1 MGKYSKIKTIIAH
14 EYISKVKTK
23 GFLIGTILGPLGIVA
38 LLGIIVYISM
48 SFGDTS
54 KKLAIVDNEGS
65 IYTELVKKDSA
76 LYYKS
81 SKGVDALKKEL
92 QDENIDGYVIIPED
106 ILEKGKVSVYT
117 GGGGGLGLISS
128 LEDNLTSI
136 VRVKRLERLGTDA
149 SVIDLIRQEVTVETN
164 KITET
169 GEIEEDDTKAMAYV
183 GYGLGF
189 AMYFL
194 VFIYGSFVSRGVIE
208 EKSNRII
215 EVLASSARPFE
226 IMMGKVIG
234 IGLVGLTQ
242 IIFWLLLGFGLL
254 TILGPLIFG
263 DPESLKTMT
272 DMAQAQGGGMAS
284 QTQGMSI
291 PGVDFTLI
299 LGFLFYFILGYFTYA
314 TFFAAVG
321 AAVDNEQDAAQLQ
334 LPITLPIILAIMIT
348 PQIMNNPDS
357 TLAVAMS
364 IIPLTSPLIMIV
376 RIAATNVPIIEIAAS
391 IAALIG
397 FFFFAVWVS
406 AKIYRIGI
414 LMTGKKPKFSD
425 LIKWIRTA

>member
-1 MGKYSKIKTIIAH
+1 MGKYDKIKTIILH
-14 EYISKVKTK
+14 EYIAKVKTK
-23 GFLIGTILGPLGIVA
+23 GFLIGTILAPLGIVA
-38 LLGIIVYISM
+38 LIGIIVYVSSM
-48 SFGDTS
+48 FGDTS
-54 KKLAIVDNEGS
+54 KKLAVIDQQGAISEQLIAMDTS
-65 IYTELVKKDSA
+65 
-76 LYYKS
+76 LYYHTE
-81 SKGVDALKKEL
+81 KGIPELKKEL
-92 QDENIDGYVIIPED
+92 QTESIDGFVVIPED
-106 ILEKGKVSVYT
+106 ILDRGKVKVFT
-117 GGGGGLGLISS
+117 TGGGGLGLISS

-136 VRVKRLERLGTDA
+136 VRVKRLERLGTDS
-149 SVIDLIRQEVTVETN
+149 SVIDLIKQGITVETN
-164 KITET
+164 KITES
-169 GEIEEDDTKAMAYV
+169 GKVEKDDTRAMAFV
-183 GYGLGF
+183 GYALGF

-234 IGLVGLTQ
+234 IGMVGLTQ
-242 IIFWLLLGFGLL
+242 IIFWLILGLGFM
-254 TILGPLIFG
+254 TILGPMLFG
-263 DPESLKTMT
+263 NPENLKNMAE
-272 DMAQAQGGGMAS
+272 MAQSQGGAMAN
-284 QTQGMSI
+284 QTQGFSI

-314 TFFAAVG
+314 TFFAGVG

-334 LPITLPIILAIMIT
+334 LPVTLPIIFAIMVT

-357 TLAVAMS
+357 AFAIALS

-376 RIAATNVPIIEIAAS
+376 RIAATNVPFIQIAAS
-391 IAALIG
+391 IVALIG

-425 LIKWIRTA
+425 LLKWIKSS

>member
-1 MGKYSKIKTIIAH
+1 MAKYNKIKTIIAH

-23 GFLIGTILGPLGIVA
+23 GFLLGTVLGPLGLVA
-38 LLGIIVYISM
+38 LIGIVVYISM
-48 SFGDTS
+48 NFGDSS

-65 IYTELVKKDSA
+65 IYTELITKDTS
-76 LYYKS
+76 LYYKADKS
-81 SKGVDALKKEL
+81 VDVLKKEL
-92 QDENIDGYVIIPED
+92 QEENIDGYVIIPDD
-106 ILEKGKVSVYT
+106 ILETGEASVFT
-117 GGGGGLGLISS
+117 RGGGGLGLISS
-128 LEDNLTSI
+128 LEDDLTSI
-136 VRVKRLERLGTDA
+136 VRVKRLERAGTDA
-149 SVIDLIRQEVTVETN
+149 SVIELIKQRVSVATN

-169 GEIEEDDTKAMAYV
+169 GETEQDDTKAMAYV

-215 EVLASSARPFE
+215 EVLASSAKPFE

-254 TILGPLIFG
+254 TVLGPLLFG
-263 DPESLKTMT
+263 DPESVKAVS
-272 DMAQAQGGGMAS
+272 DMAQAQGGGMTE
-284 QTQGMSI
+284 QTQGLSI
-291 PGVDFTLI
+291 PGVDLSLI
-299 LGFLFYFILGYFTYA
+299 LGFLFYFIMGYFTYA
-314 TFFAAVG
+314 TFFAGVG

-357 TLAVAMS
+357 TLAVVLS
-364 IIPLTSPLIMIV
+364 IVPLTSPLIMIV
-376 RIAATNVPIIEIAAS
+376 RIAATNVPIIEIIAS
-391 IAALIG
+391 VVALVG
-397 FFFFAVWVS
+397 FFFVAIWIS

-425 LIKWIRTA
+425 LLKWIRTS

>member
-23 GFLIGTILGPLGIVA
+23 GFLIGTILGPLGLVA

-54 KKLAIVDNEGS
+54 KKLAIVDQSTVIEKP
-65 IYTELVKKDSA
+65 LVAADTS
-76 LYYKS
+76 LYYSTQKS
-81 SKGVDALKKEL
+81 IAELKEEL
-92 QDENIDGYVIIPED
+92 QKETIDGYVVIPED
-106 ILEKGKVSVYT
+106 ILDKGEASVYT
-117 GGGGGLGLISS
+117 TGGGGLGLISS
-128 LEDNLTSI
+128 LESDLNKI
-136 VRVKRLERLGTDA
+136 VRVKRLERIGTDPD
-149 SVIDLIRQEVTVETN
+149 VIDLIKQRVSINTN

-169 GEIEEDDTKAMAYV
+169 GETEQDDTKAMAYV

-215 EVLASSARPFE
+215 EVLASSAKPFE

-234 IGLVGLTQ
+234 IGFVGLTQ

-254 TILGPLIFG
+254 TLLGPLIFG
-263 DPESLKTMT
+263 DPESVKGMT
-272 DMAQAQGGGMAS
+272 EMAQAQGGNMID
-284 QTQGMSI
+284 QTQGLSI
-291 PGVDFTLI
+291 PGVDFTLV
-299 LGFLFYFILGYFTYA
+299 LGFLFYFIMGYFTYA
-314 TFFAAVG
+314 TFFAGVG

-334 LPITLPIILAIMIT
+334 LPVTLPIILAIMIT

-357 TLAVAMS
+357 TLAVVLS
-364 IIPLTSPLIMIV
+364 IVPLTSPLIMIV
-376 RIAATNVPIIEIAAS
+376 RIAATNVPIIEIIAS
-391 IAALIG
+391 AAALIG
-397 FFFFAVWVS
+397 FFFVAVWVS

-425 LIKWIRTA
+425 LVKWIKA

>member
-1 MGKYSKIKTIIAH
+1 MGKYNKIKTIIAH

-23 GFLIGTILGPLGIVA
+23 GFLIGTILGPLGLVA

-65 IYTELVKKDSA
+65 IYTELVKNDSA

-81 SKGVDALKKEL
+81 DKGVDALKKEL
-92 QDENIDGYVIIPED
+92 QEEKIYVYVIIPED
-106 ILEKGKVSVYT
+106 ILDKGNVSVYT

-136 VRVKRLERLGTDA
+136 VRLKRLERLGTDP
-149 SVIDLIRQEVTVETN
+149 SVIDLIRQEVTVVTN

-169 GEIEEDDTKAMAYV
+169 GEVEKDDTKAMAYV

-215 EVLASSARPFE
+215 EVLASSAKPFE

-254 TILGPLIFG
+254 TVLGPLIFG
-263 DPESLKTMT
+263 DPESIKTMT
-272 DMAQAQGGGMAS
+272 DMAEAQGGGMAN
-284 QTQGMSI
+284 QT
-291 PGVDFTLI
+291 
-299 LGFLFYFILGYFTYA
+299 
-314 TFFAAVG
+314 
-321 AAVDNEQDAAQLQ
+321 
-334 LPITLPIILAIMIT
+334 
-348 PQIMNNPDS
+348 
-357 TLAVAMS
+357 
-364 IIPLTSPLIMIV
+364 
-376 RIAATNVPIIEIAAS
+376 
-391 IAALIG
+391 
-397 FFFFAVWVS
+397 
-406 AKIYRIGI
+406 
-414 LMTGKKPKFSD
+414 
-425 LIKWIRTA
+425 

>member
-1 MGKYSKIKTIIAH
+1 MGKYNKIKTIIAH

-23 GFLIGTILGPLGIVA
+23 GFLIGTILGPLGLVA

-54 KKLAIVDNEGS
+54 KKLAIVDQSTVIEKP
-65 IYTELVKKDSA
+65 LVAADTS
-76 LYYKS
+76 LYYSTQKS
-81 SKGVDALKKEL
+81 IDELKEEL
-92 QDENIDGYVIIPED
+92 QKETIDGYVVIPED
-106 ILEKGKVSVYT
+106 ILDKGEASVYT
-117 GGGGGLGLISS
+117 TGGGGLGLISS
-128 LEDNLTSI
+128 LESDLNKI
-136 VRVKRLERLGTDA
+136 VRVKRLERIGTDPE
-149 SVIDLIRQEVTVETN
+149 VIDLIKQRVSVNTN

-169 GEIEEDDTKAMAYV
+169 GETEQDDTKAMAYV

-215 EVLASSARPFE
+215 EVLASSAKPFE

-234 IGLVGLTQ
+234 IGFVGLTQ

-254 TILGPLIFG
+254 TLLGPLIFG
-263 DPESLKTMT
+263 DPESVKGMT
-272 DMAQAQGGGMAS
+272 EMAQAQGGNMMD
-284 QTQGMSI
+284 QTQGLSI
-291 PGVDFTLI
+291 PGVDITLV
-299 LGFLFYFILGYFTYA
+299 LGFLFYFIMGYFTYA
-314 TFFAAVG
+314 TFFAGVG

-334 LPITLPIILAIMIT
+334 LPVTLPIILAIMIT

-357 TLAVAMS
+357 TLAVVLS
-364 IIPLTSPLIMIV
+364 IVPLTSPLIMIV
-376 RIAATNVPIIEIAAS
+376 RIAATNVPIIEIIAS
-391 IAALIG
+391 AVALIG
-397 FFFFAVWVS
+397 FFFVAVWVS

-425 LIKWIRTA
+425 LIKWIKA

>member
-1 MGKYSKIKTIIAH
+1 MAKYNKIKTIIAH

-23 GFLIGTILGPLGIVA
+23 GFLIGTILGPLGLVA
-38 LLGIIVYISM
+38 LIGIVVYISM
-48 SFGDTS
+48 NFGDST

-65 IYTELVKKDSA
+65 IYTELIAKDTS
-76 LYYKS
+76 LYYKADKS
-81 SKGVDALKKEL
+81 VDALKKEL
-92 QDENIDGYVIIPED
+92 QEENIDGYVIIPSE
-106 ILEKGKVSVYT
+106 ILESGEASVYT
-117 GGGGGLGLISS
+117 TGGGGLGLISS
-128 LEDNLTSI
+128 LEDDLTSI
-136 VRVKRLERLGTDA
+136 VRVKRLERAGTDP
-149 SVIDLIRQEVTVETN
+149 SVIDLIKQKVSVATN
-164 KITET
+164 KITES
-169 GEIEEDDTKAMAYV
+169 GETEQDDTKAMAYV

-215 EVLASSARPFE
+215 EVLASSAKPFE

-254 TILGPLIFG
+254 TVLGPLIFG
-263 DPESLKTMT
+263 DPESIKAVS

-284 QTQGMSI
+284 QTQGLSI

-299 LGFLFYFILGYFTYA
+299 LGFLFYFIMGYFTYA
-314 TFFAAVG
+314 TFFAGVG

-357 TLAVAMS
+357 TLAVVLS
-364 IIPLTSPLIMIV
+364 IVPLTSPLIMIV
-376 RIAATNVPIIEIAAS
+376 RIAATNVPIIEIIAS
-391 IAALIG
+391 VVALVG
-397 FFFFAVWVS
+397 FFFVAIWIS

-425 LIKWIRTA
+425 LLKWIRTS

>member
-23 GFLIGTILGPLGIVA
+23 GFLIGTILGPLGLVA

-54 KKLAIVDNEGS
+54 KKLAIVDQSTVIEKP
-65 IYTELVKKDSA
+65 LVAADTS
-76 LYYKS
+76 LYYSTQKS
-81 SKGVDALKKEL
+81 IAELKEEL
-92 QDENIDGYVIIPED
+92 QKETIDGYVVIPED
-106 ILEKGKVSVYT
+106 ILDKGEASVYT
-117 GGGGGLGLISS
+117 TGGGGLGLISS
-128 LEDNLTSI
+128 LESDLNKI
-136 VRVKRLERLGTDA
+136 VRVKRLERIGTNPD
-149 SVIDLIRQEVTVETN
+149 VIDLIKQRVSINTN

-169 GEIEEDDTKAMAYV
+169 GETEQDDTKAMAYV

-215 EVLASSARPFE
+215 EVLASSAKPFE

-234 IGLVGLTQ
+234 IGFVGLTQ

-254 TILGPLIFG
+254 TLLGPLIFG
-263 DPESLKTMT
+263 DPESVKGMT
-272 DMAQAQGGGMAS
+272 EMAQAQGGNMMD
-284 QTQGMSI
+284 QTQGLSI
-291 PGVDFTLI
+291 PGVDFTLV
-299 LGFLFYFILGYFTYA
+299 LGFLFYFIMGYFTYA
-314 TFFAAVG
+314 TFFAGVG

-334 LPITLPIILAIMIT
+334 LPVTLPIILAIMIT

-357 TLAVAMS
+357 TLAVVLS
-364 IIPLTSPLIMIV
+364 IVPLTSPLIMIV
-376 RIAATNVPIIEIAAS
+376 RIAATNVPIIEIIAS
-391 IAALIG
+391 AAALIG
-397 FFFFAVWVS
+397 FFFVAVWVS

-425 LIKWIRTA
+425 LVKWIKA

>member
-1 MGKYSKIKTIIAH
+1 MGKYNKINTIISH
-14 EYISKVKTK
+14 EYISKVKSK
-23 GFLIGTILGPLGIVA
+23 GFLIGTVLGPLGLVA

-48 SFGDTS
+48 SFGETS
-54 KKLAIVDNEGS
+54 KKLAVVDNEGS
-65 IYTELVKKDSA
+65 IYTQLIKKDST

-81 SKGVDALKKEL
+81 EKSVDALKKEL
-92 QDENIDGYVIIPED
+92 QEEKIDGYVIIPED
-106 ILEKGKVSVYT
+106 ILDKGKASVFT

-136 VRVKRLERLGTDA
+136 VRVKRLERIGTDS
-149 SVIDLIRQEVTVETN
+149 SVIDLIRQQVTIETN

-169 GEIEEDDTKAMAYV
+169 GETEKDDTKAMAYL

-215 EVLASSARPFE
+215 EVLASSAKPFE

-242 IIFWLLLGFGLL
+242 IIFWLLLGFALL
-254 TILGPLIFG
+254 TFGPLIFG
-263 DPESLKTMT
+263 NPESIKTMT
-272 DMAQAQGGGMAS
+272 EMAEAQGGGMAS
-284 QTQGMSI
+284 QSQGLSI
-291 PGVDFTLI
+291 PGVDLTLI

-314 TFFAAVG
+314 TFFAGVG

-357 TLAVAMS
+357 TLAIVMS

-376 RIAATNVPIIEIAAS
+376 RIAATNVPIIEIVAS
-391 IAALIG
+391 IVALVG

-425 LIKWIRTA
+425 LLKWIKSA

>member
-23 GFLIGTILGPLGIVA
+23 GFLIGTILGPLGLVA

-54 KKLAIVDNEGS
+54 KKLAIVDQSTVIEKP
-65 IYTELVKKDSA
+65 LVAADTS
-76 LYYKS
+76 LYYSTQKS
-81 SKGVDALKKEL
+81 IAELKEEL
-92 QDENIDGYVIIPED
+92 QKETIDGYVVIPED
-106 ILEKGKVSVYT
+106 ILDKGEASVYT
-117 GGGGGLGLISS
+117 TGGGGLGLISS
-128 LEDNLTSI
+128 LESDLNKI
-136 VRVKRLERLGTDA
+136 VRVKRLERIGTDPD
-149 SVIDLIRQEVTVETN
+149 VIDLIKQRVSINTN

-169 GEIEEDDTKAMAYV
+169 GETEQDDTKAMAYV

-215 EVLASSARPFE
+215 EVLASSAKPFE

-242 IIFWLLLGFGLL
+242 IIFWLILGFGLL
-254 TILGPLIFG
+254 TLLGPLIFG
-263 DPESLKTMT
+263 DPESVKG
-272 DMAQAQGGGMAS
+272 MAEMAKAQGGGMMD
-284 QTQGMSI
+284 QTQGLSI
-291 PGVDFTLI
+291 PGVDFTLV
-299 LGFLFYFILGYFTYA
+299 LGFLFYFIMGYFTYA

-334 LPITLPIILAIMIT
+334 LPVTLPIILAIMIT

-357 TLAVAMS
+357 TLAVVLS
-364 IIPLTSPLIMIV
+364 IVPLTSPLIMIV
-376 RIAATNVPIIEIAAS
+376 RIAATNVPIIEIIAS
-391 IAALIG
+391 AVALIG
-397 FFFFAVWVS
+397 FFFVAVWVS

-425 LIKWIRTA
+425 LVKWIKA

>member
-23 GFLIGTILGPLGIVA
+23 GFLIGTILGPLGLVA
-38 LLGIIVYISM
+38 LLGIIVYISL

-54 KKLAIVDNEGS
+54 KKLAIIDQSTVIEKK
-65 IYTELVKKDSA
+65 LVAADTS
-76 LYYKS
+76 LYYSTQKS
-81 SKGVDALKKEL
+81 IAELKEEL
-92 QDENIDGYVIIPED
+92 QKETIDDYVVIPED
-106 ILEKGKVSVYT
+106 ILDKGEASVYT
-117 GGGGGLGLISS
+117 TGGGGLGLISS
-128 LEDNLTSI
+128 LESDLNKI
-136 VRVKRLERLGTDA
+136 VRVKRLERIGTDPD
-149 SVIDLIRQEVTVETN
+149 VIDLIKQRVNINTN
-164 KITET
+164 TITET
-169 GEIEEDDTKAMAYV
+169 GETEQDDTKAMAYV

-215 EVLASSARPFE
+215 EVLASSAKPFE

-234 IGLVGLTQ
+234 IGFVGLTQ

-254 TILGPLIFG
+254 TLLEPLIFG
-263 DPESLKTMT
+263 DPESVKGMT
-272 DMAQAQGGGMAS
+272 EMAQAQGGNMMD
-284 QTQGMSI
+284 QTQGLSI
-291 PGVDFTLI
+291 PGVDFTLF
-299 LGFLFYFILGYFTYA
+299 LGFLFYFIMGYFTYA
-314 TFFAAVG
+314 TLFAGVG

-334 LPITLPIILAIMIT
+334 LPVTLPIILAIMIT

-357 TLAVAMS
+357 TLAVVLS
-364 IIPLTSPLIMIV
+364 IVPLTSPLIMIV
-376 RIAATNVPIIEIAAS
+376 RIAATNVPIIEVIASA
-391 IAALIG
+391 AALIG
-397 FFFFAVWVS
+397 FFFVAVWVS

-425 LIKWIRTA
+425 LVKWIKA

>member
-1 MGKYSKIKTIIAH
+1 MGKYNKIKTIIAH

-23 GFLIGTILGPLGIVA
+23 GFLIGTILGPLGLVA

-54 KKLAIVDNEGS
+54 KKLAIVDQSTVIEKP
-65 IYTELVKKDSA
+65 LVAADTS
-76 LYYKS
+76 LYYSTQKS
-81 SKGVDALKKEL
+81 IAELKEEL
-92 QDENIDGYVIIPED
+92 QKETIDGYVVIPED
-106 ILEKGKVSVYT
+106 ILDKGEASVYT
-117 GGGGGLGLISS
+117 TGGGGLGLISS
-128 LEDNLTSI
+128 LESDLNKI
-136 VRVKRLERLGTDA
+136 VRVKRLERIGTDPE
-149 SVIDLIRQEVTVETN
+149 VIDLIKQRVSVNTN

-169 GEIEEDDTKAMAYV
+169 GETEQDDTKAMAYV

-215 EVLASSARPFE
+215 EVLASSAKPFE

-234 IGLVGLTQ
+234 IGFVGLTQ

-254 TILGPLIFG
+254 TLLGPLIFG
-263 DPESLKTMT
+263 DPESMKGMT
-272 DMAQAQGGGMAS
+272 EMAQAQGGNMMD
-284 QTQGMSI
+284 QTQGLSI
-291 PGVDFTLI
+291 PGVDITLV
-299 LGFLFYFILGYFTYA
+299 LGFLFYFIMGYFTYA
-314 TFFAAVG
+314 TFFAGVG

-334 LPITLPIILAIMIT
+334 LPVTLPIILAIMIT

-357 TLAVAMS
+357 TLAVVLS
-364 IIPLTSPLIMIV
+364 IVPLTSPLIMIV
-376 RIAATNVPIIEIAAS
+376 RIAATNVPIIEIIAS
-391 IAALIG
+391 AAALIG
-397 FFFFAVWVS
+397 FFFVAVWVS

-425 LIKWIRTA
+425 LVKWIKA

>member
-1 MGKYSKIKTIIAH
+1 MGKYNKIKTIIAH

-23 GFLIGTILGPLGIVA
+23 GFLIGTILGPLGLVA

-54 KKLAIVDNEGS
+54 KKLAIVDQSTVIEKP
-65 IYTELVKKDSA
+65 LVAADTS
-76 LYYKS
+76 LYYSTQKS
-81 SKGVDALKKEL
+81 IEELKEEL
-92 QDENIDGYVIIPED
+92 QKETIDGYVVIPED
-106 ILEKGKVSVYT
+106 ILDKGEASVYT
-117 GGGGGLGLISS
+117 TGGGGLGLISS
-128 LEDNLTSI
+128 LESDLNKI
-136 VRVKRLERLGTDA
+136 VRVKRLERIGTDPD
-149 SVIDLIRQEVTVETN
+149 VIDLIKQRVSVNTN
-164 KITET
+164 KVTET
-169 GEIEEDDTKAMAYV
+169 GETEQDDTKAMAYV

-215 EVLASSARPFE
+215 EVLASSAKPFE

-234 IGLVGLTQ
+234 IGFVGLTQ

-254 TILGPLIFG
+254 TLLGPLIFG
-263 DPESLKTMT
+263 DPESVKGMT
-272 DMAQAQGGGMAS
+272 EMAQAQGGNMMD
-284 QTQGMSI
+284 QTQGLSI
-291 PGVDFTLI
+291 PGVDITLV
-299 LGFLFYFILGYFTYA
+299 LGFLFYFIMGYFTYA
-314 TFFAAVG
+314 TFFAGVG

-334 LPITLPIILAIMIT
+334 LPVTLPIILAIMIT

-357 TLAVAMS
+357 TLAVVLS
-364 IIPLTSPLIMIV
+364 IVPLTSPLIMIV
-376 RIAATNVPIIEIAAS
+376 RIAATNVPIIEIIAS
-391 IAALIG
+391 AAALIG
-397 FFFFAVWVS
+397 FFFVAVWVS

-425 LIKWIRTA
+425 LIKWIKA